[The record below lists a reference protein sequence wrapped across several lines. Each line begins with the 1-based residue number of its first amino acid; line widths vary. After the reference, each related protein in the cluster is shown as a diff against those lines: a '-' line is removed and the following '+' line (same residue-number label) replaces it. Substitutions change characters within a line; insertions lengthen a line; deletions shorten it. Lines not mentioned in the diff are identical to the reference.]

1 MNALFFYYS
10 KLLRTIRRH
19 FFLVKIGAG
28 KIRPTGKFN
37 LESRGWEKPE
47 MVFSMEKERVWIWK
61 PEKGRIFRRQAGSL
75 RYEDTIHLRRQ

>member
-28 KIRPTGKFN
+28 KIRPTVEFCHK
-37 LESRGWEKPE
+37 SREREEPE
-47 MVFSMEKERVWIWK
+47 MALSIEKRKVMDQGTRKERIY
-61 PEKGRIFRRQAGSL
+61 RLQAGGL
-75 RYEDTIHLRRQ
+75 R